1 MKRPVAILSMVLA
14 VSFVLVIAT
23 ASAVAQRVAGANR
36 PAAVPK
42 GYVVTPFGYFHPSCV
57 RGVASG
63 DTVLADGRVSHANG
77 TVDAEAAS
85 CNYVHYTARGEKVIP
100 GVKPPSI
107 SHSWIE
113 SGNSINTTSSFGG
126 LTANWTVP
134 PAPTSEDG
142 QTVYMFP
149 GMEDYA
155 DVESIIQPV
164 LGWNSDFLNSWGIA
178 SWNCCMNGVTWES
191 SPVPVNA
198 GDTIF
203 GKIKITCK
211 KGTESCATWNIITI
225 DQTTQQNTILA
236 STPSEG
242 QTFTWAQGGAL
253 EVYGI
258 EQCSDYPPNN
268 SVTFSNLALYDN
280 NFKEY
285 SNPGWVFFDY
295 YTGLTPQCNYG
306 GTMGVNT
313 VTLTY

>member
-1 MKRPVAILSMVLA
+1 MKRRVATPLMILA
-14 VSFVLVIAT
+14 GSFVLVIVT
-23 ASAVAQRVAGANR
+23 VSASAQKVAGTNR
-36 PAAVPK
+36 PATVPN
-42 GYVVTPFGYFHPSCV
+42 GYVVTPFGYFQPSCV

-63 DTVLADGRVSHANG
+63 DTVLADGRVQLANG
-77 TVDAEAAS
+77 SIEAQAVS
-85 CNYVHYTARGEKVIP
+85 CAYPHYTARGEIVIP
-100 GVKPPSI
+100 GLKPPSI

-126 LTANWTVP
+126 LTTNWTVP
-134 PAPTSEDG
+134 PAPTSDDG
-142 QTVYMFP
+142 QTVYLFP

-155 DVESIIQPV
+155 TVESIIQPV
-164 LGWNSDFLNSWGIA
+164 LGWNSEFTNSWGIA
-178 SWNCCMNGVTWES
+178 SWNCCIEGVTWES
-191 SPVPVNA
+191 SPVPVSA
-198 GDTIF
+198 GDIIF

-225 DQTTQQNTILA
+225 DQTTQQNTILG

-258 EQCSDYPPNN
+258 EKCSDYPP
-268 SVTFSNLALYDN
+268 SGSTTFSNLALYDN

-285 SNPGWVFFDY
+285 SNPGWIFFDY

-306 GTMGVNT
+306 GTMDVKT
-313 VTLTY
+313 VTLNY